1 MAFFAKVHRGIC
13 AFECCPSAQLLG
25 SPVFGHGWPAFWPA
39 MLGGCHRPF
48 GDPVLT
54 RLHQGHGFA
63 IYRYPKQALS
73 AL

>member
-1 MAFFAKVHRGIC
+1 MASFLACYHKT
-13 AFECCPSAQLLG
+13 LL
-25 SPVFGHGWPAFWPA
+25 S
-39 MLGGCHRPF
+39 GCHRPF